1 MEEIIKRIQDAN
13 GLACAEISYDTEHGS
28 RISGDIPDNIVF
40 SMLFNSDG
48 TFDIGMYDDYD
59 NPENTAVINSV
70 DHLIDLIK
78 E

>member
-1 MEEIIKRIQDAN
+1 MQEIIKRIQDAN
-13 GLACAEISYDTEHGS
+13 GLAYAEISYETEHGS
-28 RISGDIPDNIVF
+28 KIVGDLSDNIEF
-40 SMLFNSDG
+40 YILFDG
-48 TFDIGMYDDYD
+48 DENFDGGMYDDYD